1 MKPSVA
7 KAGSTATPR
16 SPISESVHTGSVTS
30 VVVLVPS
37 KSLSAALAAPPKP
50 PFSVMSRRPS
60 GRKAMAV
67 GAARPV
73 TYAASIQPGSAVP
86 ARAATARKSESNAAG
101 RRMCA
106 AVPTRQRARCPARGG
121 PHGTRGSASPGLL
134 PLRLA
139 LGVVILDRLADRLH
153 GAADERRA
161 VFRCPVVACPQPP
174 QRALELRHHVAGEE
188 LVGAE
193 RRLAVRPL
201 VRHQEVG
208 AKPSRLRPQPLDLR
222 HGLPRG
228 ADHPV
233 AVGVHGIDHVA
244 HLDRLA
250 TTG

>member
-86 ARAATARKSESNAAG
+86 A
-101 RRMCA
+101 
-106 AVPTRQRARCPARGG
+106 RQRARCPARGG